1 MTTTKKNITKKLS
14 ENLSLDLIEST
25 KLLDLFLQS
34 IKINSKN
41 KILKLSNFGSFTY
54 KETSE
59 RIGRNPKT
67 KESYIIPKRKK
78 LIYKPSSK
86 IKGIIN

>member
-14 ENLSLDLIEST
+14 ENLSLDLSEST
-25 KLLDLFLQS
+25 KLLDFFLQS

-67 KESYIIPKRKK
+67 KESYIITKRKK

-86 IKGIIN
+86 IKRIIN